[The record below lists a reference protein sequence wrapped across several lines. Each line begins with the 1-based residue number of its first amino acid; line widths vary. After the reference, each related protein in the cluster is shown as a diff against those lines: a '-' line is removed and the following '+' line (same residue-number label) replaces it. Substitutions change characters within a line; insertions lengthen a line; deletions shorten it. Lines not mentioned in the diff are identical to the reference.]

1 MRNAEIAAALRE
13 LGVLYELDGA
23 DRFRVQAYREAART
37 VAESPVSIEQLAE
50 EGRLTELP
58 AIGRTLAEK
67 IEALIETGSIP
78 SADKLKAKFPA
89 TLVEVTRVPGLGAKT
104 ARRIYDELG
113 VKNLAQLK
121 EAAEQGR
128 ISGMRGLGA
137 KTEENILSSLQ
148 GVTEDG
154 IGERLLLSNVLPIAE
169 EIRSDLLGLGV
180 ANRIEIA
187 GSARRWTETCK
198 DLDLIATT
206 DDAAGLVEALATHGL
221 SAESRRGGDAAAS
234 VLTHSGLKVDL
245 RIGTEETFGNLL
257 QHFTGSAAH
266 NVELRERAL
275 QRGYSVSEH
284 GVAEI
289 EGKKVHRFSEEAA
302 VYELLGLPYIQP
314 ELREGRGEIEAG
326 DTGELPDLV
335 TLEDIRGDVHC
346 HTTLSDGRNSLEEMA
361 EEARRR
367 GYAYLA
373 ITDHSATHGFG
384 NHVTDKQLAK
394 RIEEIRAWNE
404 SAPRGFRLLA
414 GSEVNIGLDGSPDY
428 PDELL
433 AELDWVMGSVH
444 TSFAISER
452 AMTERVIAAMEN
464 PLVDCIGHLTGRL
477 LLRREPYGVDMPRIA
492 EAAARTGTMM
502 EINGNPNRRDLNE
515 HNAKLAAEAGVRIV
529 CTTDAHGTETLG
541 NIQYSVATAR
551 RAWLS
556 AEQIANTRNWRSFAP
571 LRKRARKEGS
581 GGASSRRAPA
591 GRRGRSPPAGASGRR
606 RARAPW

>member
-13 LGVLYELDGA
+13 LGILYELDGA
-23 DRFRVQAYREAART
+23 DRFRVLAYREAART

-58 AIGRTLAEK
+58 AIGKTLAEK
-67 IEALIETGSIP
+67 IETLIETGSIP
-78 SADKLKAKFPA
+78 SANKLKAKFPA

-113 VKNLAQLK
+113 VENLVQLK

-128 ISGMRGLGA
+128 ISGMRGLGP
-137 KTEENILSSLQ
+137 KTEENILGSLE

-154 IGERLLLSNVLPIAE
+154 LGERLLLSNVLPIGE

-180 ANRIEIA
+180 ANRIELA

-206 DDAAGLVEALATHGL
+206 DDPAALVHALSTHGL
-221 SAESRRGGDAAAS
+221 SAEARRGGDAAAS

-245 RIGTEETFGNLL
+245 RIGTEETFGDLL
-257 QHFTGSAAH
+257 QHFTGSAEH

-275 QRGYSVSEH
+275 ARGLSVSEH
-284 GVAEI
+284 GVAEL
-289 EGKKVHRFSEEAA
+289 EGKEVHRFADEAG
-302 VYELLGLPYIQP
+302 VYELLGLPYIEP

-326 DTGELPDLV
+326 DTGELPELV
-335 TLEDIRGDVHC
+335 TLEDIRGDLHC
-346 HTTLSDGRNSLEEMA
+346 HTTLSDGRNTLEEMA

-367 GYAYLA
+367 GYGYLA
-373 ITDHSATHGFG
+373 ITDHSASHGFG
-384 NHVTDKQLAK
+384 NHVTAKQLAR

-414 GSEVNIGLDGSPDY
+414 GSEVNIGLDGSLDY
-428 PDELL
+428 PEELL
-433 AELDWVMGSVH
+433 AELDWVVGSVH
-444 TSFAISER
+444 TSFAISEQ
-452 AMTERVIAAMEN
+452 AMTERVIAAMEH

-477 LLRREPYGVDMPRIA
+477 LLRREPYAVDIVRIA
-492 EAAARTGTMM
+492 DAAARTGTMM

-515 HNAKLAAEAGVRIV
+515 HHAKLAAEAGVRIV
-529 CTTDAHGTETLG
+529 CTTDAHGTETLA
-541 NIQYSVATAR
+541 NVKYSVATAR

-556 AEQIANTRNWRSFAP
+556 ADQIANTRTWRSFGA
-571 LRKRARKEGS
+571 LRKRAKR
-581 GGASSRRAPA
+581 
-591 GRRGRSPPAGASGRR
+591 
-606 RARAPW
+606 

>member
-13 LGVLYELDGA
+13 LGILYELDGA
-23 DRFRVQAYREAART
+23 DRFRVLAYREAART
-37 VAESPVSIEQLAE
+37 VAQSPVSIEQLAE
-50 EGRLTELP
+50 EGGLTELP
-58 AIGRTLAEK
+58 AIGKTLAEK
-67 IEALIETGSIP
+67 IETLIETGSIP

-104 ARRIYDELG
+104 ARRIYDEIG
-113 VKNLAQLK
+113 VENLTQLK

-128 ISGMRGLGA
+128 ISAIRGLGP
-137 KTEENILSSLQ
+137 KTEENILASLE

-154 IGERLLLSNVLPIAE
+154 IGERLLLSQVLPIAD
-169 EIRSDLLGLGV
+169 EICGDLKGLGV
-180 ANRIEIA
+180 ANRIELA

-206 DDAAGLVEALATHGL
+206 DDPAGLVQALATHGL
-221 SAESRRGGDAAAS
+221 SAETRRGGDAAAS
-234 VLTHSGLKVDL
+234 ILTHSGLKVDL
-245 RIGTEETFGNLL
+245 RIGTEEAFGDLL

-275 QRGYSVSEH
+275 ARGFSVSEH
-284 GVAEI
+284 GVAEV
-289 EGKKVHRFSEEAA
+289 EGTKVHRFADEAG
-302 VYELLGLPYIQP
+302 VYELLGLPYIEP

-335 TLEDIRGDVHC
+335 TVDDIRGDLHC

-361 EEARRR
+361 EAARGR

-373 ITDHSATHGFG
+373 VTDHSASHGFG
-384 NHVTDKQLAK
+384 NDVSARQLAR
-394 RIEEIRAWNE
+394 RIEEIRAWND

-414 GSEVNIGLDGSPDY
+414 GSEVNIGTDGSLDY

-444 TSFAISER
+444 TSFAISEK
-452 AMTERVIAAMEN
+452 AMTERVIAAMEH

-477 LLRREPYGVDMPRIA
+477 LLRREPYAVDIRRIA
-492 EAAARTGTMM
+492 EAAVRTGTMM

-515 HNAKLAAEAGVRIV
+515 HHAKLAAEAGVRIV
-529 CTTDAHGTETLG
+529 CNTDAHGTETLA
-541 NIQYSVATAR
+541 NIKYSVATAR

-556 AEQIANTRNWRSFAP
+556 AGQIANTRTWRSFGP
-571 LRKRARKEGS
+571 LRKRAR
-581 GGASSRRAPA
+581 
-591 GRRGRSPPAGASGRR
+591 
-606 RARAPW
+606 

>member
-13 LGVLYELDGA
+13 LGILYELDGA
-23 DRFRVQAYREAART
+23 DRYRVLAYKEAART
-37 VAESPVSIEQLAE
+37 VAQSPVSVEQLAD

-58 AIGRTLAEK
+58 AIGKTLAEK
-67 IEALIETGSIP
+67 IVTLISTGSIP

-104 ARRIYDELG
+104 ARRIYDEVG
-113 VKNLAQLK
+113 VENLVQLK

-128 ISGMRGLGA
+128 LSGIPGLGP
-137 KTEENILSSLQ
+137 KTEENILSSLE

-154 IGERLLLSNVLPIAE
+154 IGERLLLSHVLPIGD
-169 EIRSDLLGLGV
+169 EICSDLKDMGV
-180 ANRIEIA
+180 ASRIELA

-206 DDAAGLVEALATHGL
+206 DDPVALAEALATHGL
-221 SAESRRGGDAAAS
+221 SAEARRGGDAAAS

-266 NVELRERAL
+266 NVQLRERAL
-275 QRGYSVSEH
+275 ARGLSVSEH
-284 GVAEI
+284 GVAKV
-289 EGKKVHRFSEEAA
+289 EGKKVHRFADEAG
-302 VYELLGLPYIQP
+302 VYELLGLPYIEP

-326 DTGELPDLV
+326 DTGELPDLITV
-335 TLEDIRGDVHC
+335 DDIRGDLHC

-361 EEARRR
+361 EAARAR

-373 ITDHSATHGFG
+373 VTDHSATHGFG
-384 NHVTDKQLAK
+384 NDVTPRQLAK
-394 RIEEIRAWNE
+394 RIEEVRAWNE

-414 GSEVNIGLDGSPDY
+414 GSEVNIGMDGEPDY

-433 AELDWVMGSVH
+433 AELDWVICSIH
-444 TSFAISER
+444 TSFAISEK
-452 AMTERVIAAMEN
+452 AMTERVIAAMEH

-477 LLRREPYGVDMPRIA
+477 LLRREPYGVDIERIA
-492 EAAARTGTMM
+492 EEAARTGTML

-515 HNAKLAAEAGVRIV
+515 GHAKLAAEAGVRII
-529 CTTDAHGTETLG
+529 CNTDAHGTDTLG
-541 NIQYSVATAR
+541 NIKYSVATAR
-551 RAWLS
+551 RAWLT
-556 AEQIANTRNWRSFAP
+556 AKDVANTRTWRSFAP
-571 LRKRARKEGS
+571 LRKRARK
-581 GGASSRRAPA
+581 
-591 GRRGRSPPAGASGRR
+591 
-606 RARAPW
+606 

>member
-571 LRKRARKEGS
+571 LRKRARK
-581 GGASSRRAPA
+581 
-591 GRRGRSPPAGASGRR
+591 
-606 RARAPW
+606 

>member
-13 LGVLYELDGA
+13 LGILYELDGA

-50 EGRLTELP
+50 DDRLTELP
-58 AIGRTLAEK
+58 AIGKTLAEK
-67 IEALIETGSIP
+67 IETLIETGSIP

-113 VKNLAQLK
+113 VENLTQLK

-128 ISGMRGLGA
+128 IAGMRGLGA
-137 KTEENILSSLQ
+137 KKEESILSALE

-154 IGERLLLSNVLPIAE
+154 IGERLLLSNVLPVAE

-221 SAESRRGGDAAAS
+221 SAESRRGGDVAAS
-234 VLTHSGLKVDL
+234 VLTHAGLKVDL

-257 QHFTGSAAH
+257 QHFTGSAEH

-284 GVAEI
+284 GVAEV
-289 EGKKVHRFSEEAA
+289 EGKKVHRFPEEAG
-302 VYELLGLPYIQP
+302 VYELLGLPYIEP

-335 TLEDIRGDVHC
+335 TVDDIRGDLHC

-361 EEARRR
+361 AEARRR

-373 ITDHSATHGFG
+373 VTDHSATHGFG
-384 NHVTDKQLAK
+384 NHVTAKQLAK

-414 GSEVNIGLDGSPDY
+414 GSEVNIGTDGSLDY

-433 AELDWVMGSVH
+433 AQLDWVMASVH
-444 TSFAISER
+444 TSFNISEK
-452 AMTERVIAAMEN
+452 AMTERVIAAMEQ

-477 LLRREPYGVDMPRIA
+477 LLRREPYAVDMTRIA
-492 EAAARTGTMM
+492 DAAARTGTMM

-515 HNAKLAAEAGVRIV
+515 HNAKLAAEAGVRII
-529 CTTDAHGTETLG
+529 CTTDAHGTETLA
-541 NIQYSVATAR
+541 NIRYSVATAR

-556 AEQIANTRNWRSFAP
+556 ADQVANTRTWRSFAP
-571 LRKRARKEGS
+571 LRKRARK
-581 GGASSRRAPA
+581 R
-591 GRRGRSPPAGASGRR
+591 
-606 RARAPW
+606 

>member
-13 LGVLYELDGA
+13 LGILYELDGA
-23 DRFRVQAYREAART
+23 DRFRVLAYREAART

-58 AIGRTLAEK
+58 AIGKTLAEK
-67 IEALIETGSIP
+67 IETLIETGSIP

-113 VKNLAQLK
+113 VENLVQLK

-128 ISGMRGLGA
+128 ISGMRGLGP
-137 KTEENILSSLQ
+137 KTEENILASLE

-154 IGERLLLSNVLPIAE
+154 LGERLLLSNVLPIGE

-187 GSARRWTETCK
+187 GSARRWAETCK

-206 DDAAGLVEALATHGL
+206 DDPAALVQALSTHGL
-221 SAESRRGGDAAAS
+221 SAEARRGGDAAAS

-245 RIGTEETFGNLL
+245 RIGTEETFGDLL
-257 QHFTGSAAH
+257 QHFTGSAEH

-275 QRGYSVSEH
+275 ARGLSVSEH
-284 GVAEI
+284 GVAEV
-289 EGKKVHRFSEEAA
+289 EGKKVHRLADEAG
-302 VYELLGLPYIQP
+302 VYELLGLPYIEP

-326 DTGELPDLV
+326 DTGELPELV
-335 TLEDIRGDVHC
+335 TVEDIRGDLHC
-346 HTTLSDGRNSLEEMA
+346 HTTLSDGRNTLEEMA

-373 ITDHSATHGFG
+373 ITDHSASHGFG
-384 NHVTDKQLAK
+384 NHVTAKQLAR
-394 RIEEIRAWNE
+394 RIEEVRAWNE

-414 GSEVNIGLDGSPDY
+414 GSEVNIGLDGSLDY
-428 PDELL
+428 PEELL
-433 AELDWVMGSVH
+433 AELDWVVGSVH
-444 TSFAISER
+444 TSFAISEQ
-452 AMTERVIAAMEN
+452 AMTERVVAAMEH

-477 LLRREPYGVDMPRIA
+477 LLRREPYAVDIVRIA
-492 EAAARTGTMM
+492 DAAARTGTMM

-515 HNAKLAAEAGVRIV
+515 HHAKLAAEAGVRII
-529 CTTDAHGTETLG
+529 CTTDAHGTETLA
-541 NIQYSVATAR
+541 NIKYSVATAR

-556 AEQIANTRNWRSFAP
+556 ADQIANTRTWRSFAP
-571 LRKRARKEGS
+571 LRKRVKK
-581 GGASSRRAPA
+581 
-591 GRRGRSPPAGASGRR
+591 
-606 RARAPW
+606 